1 MTMASKNS
9 SGGILGELPMDRL
22 MTEAMDLGKA
32 LTKHGMDRVGGGL
45 DSVTSKLN
53 DIGGAGVG
61 DVAKGAAGVVKG
73 DNPVKGGAQMVKG
86 GTKSAAGKVKDS
98 VGDAVDKITP
108 GGGNSSKSDTKVTNI
123 LQTVDVPVPRQ
134 VAYEEWTQFEEFP
147 SFMKKVENVNQDED
161 DVVTWKAQIFWS
173 HRTWKATIIDQVP
186 PERIVWKSEA
196 EKGRVDGA
204 VTFHELAPDLTRV
217 MVSLEYHPQGLFEK
231 TGNIWRAQGRRVR
244 AELRH
249 FRRHVSNHTLV
260 NQDEVEGWTG
270 EIHDGDVDQNPKK
283 SSDQDSAAKKSTAKK
298 SAPAKKST
306 AKKSAPAKKSTAKKS
321 TAKKSAPAKKTAAK
335 KSTAKKSTAKKS
347 APAKKTAAAKKSTA
361 KKSTSSTRKKQS
373 SRSGS

>member
-1 MTMASKNS
+1 MASKSNA
-9 SGGILGELPMDRL
+9 GVVEQLPVDRL
-22 MTEAMDLGKA
+22 MSEAMDLGKA
-32 LTKHGMDRVGGGL
+32 LAKHGLDRFGGGL
-45 DSVTSKLN
+45 DNITSKLN
-53 DIGGAGVG
+53 DVGGAGVG
-61 DVAKGAAGVVKG
+61 DVAKGAVGVVKG
-73 DNPVKGGAQMVKG
+73 DSPAKGGAQMVKG
-86 GTKSAAGKVKDS
+86 GTKAAAGKVKDS
-98 VGDAVDKITP
+98 VEDAVDKITP
-108 GGGNSSKSDTKVTNI
+108 GGGNSSKSDVKVTNI

-147 SFMKKVENVNQDED
+147 SFMKKVENVNQEED

-217 MVSLEYHPQGLFEK
+217 MVSLEYHPQGFFEK
-231 TGNIWRAQGRRVR
+231 TGNLWRAQGRRVR

-270 EIHDGDVDQNPKK
+270 EIHDGDIDQNP
-283 SSDQDSAAKKSTAKK
+283 KKSTAKK
-298 SAPAKKST
+298 SSAKEST
-306 AKKSAPAKKSTAKKS
+306 PAKKSTAKKS
-321 TAKKSAPAKKTAAK
+321 TAKKSTAKKSTTKKSTPAKKTAAKKSTPAKKSAAARKSSATKSAPAKKSAAK

-347 APAKKTAAAKKSTA
+347 TA
-361 KKSTSSTRKKQS
+361 KKSSG
-373 SRSGS
+373 SRS

>member
-1 MTMASKNS
+1 MASKNNA
-9 SGGILGELPMDRL
+9 GLVEQLPVDRL
-22 MTEAMDLGKA
+22 MSEAMDLGKA
-32 LTKHGMDRVGGGL
+32 LAKTGLDRVGGGL
-45 DSVTSKLN
+45 DNVTSKLN

-73 DNPVKGGAQMVKG
+73 DSPVKGGAQMVKG
-86 GTKSAAGKVKDS
+86 GTKAAAGKVKDS
-98 VGDAVDKITP
+98 VGDAVDKVTP

-134 VAYEEWTQFEEFP
+134 VAYEEWTKFEEFP

-260 NQDEVEGWTG
+260 HQDEVDGWTG
-270 EIHDGDVDQNPKK
+270 EIHDGDIEQNRQK
-283 SSDQDSAAKKSTAKK
+283 S
-298 SAPAKKST
+298 
-306 AKKSAPAKKSTAKKS
+306 
-321 TAKKSAPAKKTAAK
+321 
-335 KSTAKKSTAKKS
+335 
-347 APAKKTAAAKKSTA
+347 
-361 KKSTSSTRKKQS
+361 
-373 SRSGS
+373 

>member
-1 MTMASKNS
+1 MASKKDA
-9 SGGILGELPMDRL
+9 GIVEQLPVDRL
-22 MTEAMDLGKA
+22 MSEAMDLGKA
-32 LTKHGMDRVGGGL
+32 LAKHGLDRVGGGL
-45 DSVTSKLN
+45 DNVTSRLN
-53 DIGGAGVG
+53 DIGGPGVG
-61 DVAKGAAGVVKG
+61 DVAKGAVGVVKG
-73 DNPVKGGAQMVKG
+73 DSPAKGGAKMVKG
-86 GTKSAAGKVKDS
+86 GTKAAAGKVKDS
-98 VGDAVDKITP
+98 VGDAVDKVTP
-108 GGGNSSKSDTKVTNI
+108 GGGNGNKADVKVTNI
-123 LQTVDVPVPRQ
+123 LETVDVPVPRQ

-147 SFMKKVENVNQDED
+147 SFMKKVENVNQEDD

-173 HRTWKATIIDQVP
+173 HRTWKAKIVDQVP

-217 MVSLEYHPQGLFEK
+217 MVSLEYHPQGFFEK

-260 NQDEVEGWTG
+260 NQDEVDGWTG

-283 SSDQDSAAKKSTAKK
+283 STDKKSTAKK
-298 SAPAKKST
+298 SAPAKKT
-306 AKKSAPAKKSTAKKS
+306 AAKKSAPAKKSTAKKS
-321 TAKKSAPAKKTAAK
+321 TTKKSAPAKKTAAKKSAPAK

-361 KKSTSSTRKKQS
+361 KKSTASTRKKQS